1 MRTQVQGPFANS
13 RSLHVEAPRIT
24 IPLNQQ
30 IASPSLDWKTRFRII
45 ASKASMRNR
54 DPCSYS
60 TTELPIR
67 NELLNLGLRER
78 IDFIHEYRVLGY
90 KGEKKQNVYFWLD
103 FWIPSL
109 NLAIEADGE
118 IWHSFFDT
126 AKRDR
131 KRDRLLRRKY
141 GIKVVRLNSFDV
153 RAIRIRSNITKAIF
167 ERCIELILSSTHDS
181 TRKVYELNPSS
192 ILIKLV

>member
-1 MRTQVQGPFANS
+1 MPKIA
-13 RSLHVEAPRIT
+13 
-24 IPLNQQ
+24 IPLNEQ

-54 DPCSYS
+54 DPSSYS

-67 NELLNLGLRER
+67 NELLNLGLREG

-90 KGEKKQNVYFWLD
+90 KGERKQNVYFWLD
-103 FWIPSL
+103 FYIPSL
-109 NLAIEADGE
+109 KLAIEADGE
-118 IWHSFFDT
+118 IWHTFFDT
-126 AKRDR
+126 ARRDR

-141 GIKVVRLNSFDV
+141 GMKVIRMNSFDV
-153 RAIRIRSNITKAIF
+153 RAIRIRAKITKVIF
-167 ERCIELILSSTHDS
+167 ERCVELDLSSRPHQLYS
-181 TRKVYELNPSS
+181 TRKVSESDLSS